1 MSASSVSFMSCRTNV
16 LKSNELLHSANLK
29 VIDLTEEDIAE
40 LKTIN
45 KTAPFRAYP
54 PDWAGWGNLGFPD
67 C

>member
-1 MSASSVSFMSCRTNV
+1 MSASSVSFMSYGTNV
-16 LKSNELLHSANLK
+16 LESNELLHSANLK
-29 VIDLTEEDIAE
+29 VIAE

-45 KTAPFRAYP
+45 KTTPFRAYP